1 MSDFSRPAEELFEEA
16 RSYADSKADE
26 VKLQVAKG
34 LSVTL
39 SKLVSLLIIVFLGFT
54 LLMVLSFGLILLLGE
69 LVKSYALAAL
79 GVALVLGIVFL
90 ILFLNRERLLRNTFV
105 PMFTNLFFPEEDED
119 STEPA
124 KDDFDGEEIPGD

>member
-34 LSVTL
+34 LSITL
-39 SKLVSLLIIVFLGFT
+39 SKLVSLIIIVFLGFT

-90 ILFLNRERLLRNTFV
+90 ILFLNRDRLLRNTFV
-105 PMFTNLFFPEEDED
+105 PMFTNLFFPDDEDEL
-119 STEPA
+119 
-124 KDDFDGEEIPGD
+124 